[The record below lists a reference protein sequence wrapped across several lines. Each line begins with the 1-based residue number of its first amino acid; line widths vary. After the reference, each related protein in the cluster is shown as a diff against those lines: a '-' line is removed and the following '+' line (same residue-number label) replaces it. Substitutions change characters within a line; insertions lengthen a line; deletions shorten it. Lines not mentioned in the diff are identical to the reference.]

1 MEAVVRVRVS
11 MAVIVELI
19 MTDKVMVVVT
29 LTLDV

>member
-1 MEAVVRVRVS
+1 MRVRVS

-19 MTDKVMVVVT
+19 MTDEVLVVVT